1 MIKKSFLD
9 NPIVSNQIF
18 FPPQFISPNLSSA
31 MYSHSF
37 IKELRFKITKKIT
50 LIGYFYL
57 NDENLPTILLFHGNG
72 ELAAE
77 YYGLV
82 DFFFDCGVNLAV
94 VDYRG
99 YGSSSGRPI
108 FSGLISDA
116 MPIYNGLRDWI
127 VRNKLNN
134 SIFILG
140 RSIGSVPASE
150 IGAHNP
156 DNLRGIIF
164 SSGYASLYYMMTEIF
179 RVTGPDVT
187 PEGLK
192 EYSNDTRIKNF
203 QKSVL
208 IIHGT
213 QDFLIP
219 YTESESIYNHIPE
232 GVEKKLILIEG
243 ADHNNIFSFKE
254 EYTAPLKEFI
264 NKNKK

>member
-1 MIKKSFLD
+1 MVKKSFID
-9 NPIVSNQIF
+9 NPTVSNQIF
-18 FPPQFISPNLSSA
+18 FPPRFISSTLSSA
-31 MYSHSF
+31 MYSDSF
-37 IKELRFKITKKIT
+37 IKELRFTITKKIT
-50 LIGYFYL
+50 LTGYFFL
-57 NDENLPTILLFHGNG
+57 NNDELPTILLFHGNG
-72 ELAAE
+72 ELAAG

-108 FSGLISDA
+108 YSGLISDA
-116 MPIYNGLRDWI
+116 LPIYNGLSNWI
-127 VRNKLNN
+127 IRNKLNN

-140 RSIGSVPASE
+140 RSIGSIPASE

-156 DNLRGIIF
+156 NNLCGIIF
-164 SSGYASLYYMMTEIF
+164 SSGFASLYYMMTEVF

-203 QKSVL
+203 QKPVL

-219 YTESESIYNHIPE
+219 YSESSSIYNHIPK
-232 GVEKKLILIEG
+232 GVEKKLVLIEG
-243 ADHNNIFSFKE
+243 ANHNNIFLFKE
-254 EYTAPLKEFI
+254 EYTTPLKEFI
-264 NKNKK
+264 SKNKM